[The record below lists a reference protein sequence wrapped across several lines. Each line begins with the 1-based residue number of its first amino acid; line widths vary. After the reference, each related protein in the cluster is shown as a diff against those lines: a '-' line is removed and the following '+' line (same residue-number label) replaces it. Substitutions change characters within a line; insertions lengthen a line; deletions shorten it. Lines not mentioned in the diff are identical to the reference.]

1 MPEAPANANWYTYF
15 PEDYRWSAAICGMI
29 SWAKWRG
36 SEIGEIDQVGR
47 RLAKKIGDDRHWF
60 REWSR
65 MGDRLRTL
73 GRAEERKGHGL
84 SAASH
89 YQRAC
94 CYYQMGERFRTP
106 KDKKALDS
114 YRKALDCFARF
125 ARLAVFVAIFLWP
138 GAAPIYDFL
147 AAPLMKA
154 LKNSQPGRVLYS
166 HLISLF
172 AGSTSRILELGV
184 GAVTVCQ
191 PLSKMRIFPLSNRVA
206 ANG

>member
-36 SEIGEIDQVGR
+36 PGIGEIDQVGC

-106 KDKKALDS
+106 KDKRLS
-114 YRKALDCFARF
+114 MPTARRSIVSP
-125 ARLAVFVAIFLWP
+125 ASSTGPESSASNILSRGGKSSP
-138 GAAPIYDFL
+138 PIWSM
-147 AAPLMKA
+147 PRTRGG
-154 LKNSQPGRVLYS
+154 P
-166 HLISLF
+166 SL
-172 AGSTSRILELGV
+172 R
-184 GAVTVCQ
+184 
-191 PLSKMRIFPLSNRVA
+191 P
-206 ANG
+206 